1 MNEQITTLA
10 SLTIDGKGSYGIGA
24 SAVPF
29 SKDLYTYL
37 RITDIKDDGTLN
49 LQDLKS
55 VDDEK
60 ASEYLLNPNDIV
72 FARTGASTGRN
83 YFYDG
88 TDGEFVYA
96 GFLIKFSI
104 DEKKVNPKYIKYF
117 CQSKQYKDWINSFNT
132 GSTRG
137 NINAQTLGKMPIPL
151 IERKTQ
157 DALVSIL
164 SCIDEKIKKNN
175 AINDN
180 LEQQAQAI
188 FSNEF
193 LTLEAL
199 PDGWKQAS
207 LIDIADYLNGL
218 AMQKYR
224 PAADEAGIP
233 VLKIKE
239 LRQGCCDDNSE
250 LCSPNIKSEYIIHD
264 GDVIFS
270 WSGSLLVDFWCGGI
284 CGLNQHLFKV
294 ASNKY
299 NKWFY
304 YAWTKHHLDRFIAVA
319 ADKATTMGHIKRDEL
334 SKAEVLIPNEADY
347 KRIGALL
354 QPSYDLIIAN
364 RIDEIKI
371 LLKQEIHFFQNLCL
385 ANWMSLISI
394 FKPLSYSK
402 TPAVFSRIPPLPDT
416 LSSIC
421 MHPSV
426 CGVCPSCVAAIC
438 ATHRNGGKLSFTIC
452 KRRKLYIER
461 LEFLVFYTYSFN
473 CCTGIRLVCSSDRA

>member
-55 VDDEK
+55 VDDVK
-60 ASEYLLNPNDIV
+60 ASEYLLKPNDIV

-104 DEKKVNPKYIKYF
+104 DGKKVNPKYIKYF

-157 DALVSIL
+157 DALVSII
-164 SCIDEKIKKNN
+164 SSIDEKIKKNN
-175 AINDN
+175 AINNN

-193 LTLEAL
+193 LTLETL

-207 LIDIADYLNGL
+207 LIGIADYLNGL

-224 PAADEAGIP
+224 TNADETGIP

-250 LCSPNIKSEYIIHD
+250 LCSSNIKSEYIIHD

-294 ASNKY
+294 TSSKY
-299 NKWFY
+299 DKWFY

-354 QPSYDLIIAN
+354 QPIYDLIIAN
-364 RIDEIKI
+364 RIENKKLAETRDMLLPKLMSGEI
-371 LLKQEIHFFQNLCL
+371 
-385 ANWMSLISI
+385 AISEVD
-394 FKPLSYSK
+394 Y
-402 TPAVFSRIPPLPDT
+402 
-416 LSSIC
+416 
-421 MHPSV
+421 
-426 CGVCPSCVAAIC
+426 
-438 ATHRNGGKLSFTIC
+438 
-452 KRRKLYIER
+452 E
-461 LEFLVFYTYSFN
+461 
-473 CCTGIRLVCSSDRA
+473 